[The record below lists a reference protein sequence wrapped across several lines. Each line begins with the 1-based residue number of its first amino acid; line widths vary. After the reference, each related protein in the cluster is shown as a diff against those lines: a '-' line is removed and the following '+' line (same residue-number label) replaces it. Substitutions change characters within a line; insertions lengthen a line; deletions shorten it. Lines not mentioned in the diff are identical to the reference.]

1 MQKTI
6 LVVTGPTASGKT
18 DKAIELALEH
28 NSPVISAD
36 SRQVFKELKTGVARP
51 SDEQLAKVPHY
62 LVAHTSI
69 HDPYNAGIYANEG
82 RLLINQLLDTHDALV
97 VCGGTG
103 LYIQALLEGL
113 DPLPGRD
120 EELRQ
125 ELDELLERE
134 GLPALQKMLKMLSP
148 QRFDATDIQNPQRLV
163 RAIEIERGEM
173 PEQTSLPA
181 FSYPFIT
188 KTIVMEHER
197 EALYDRINRRV
208 IQMIDEGL
216 EEEARGLLPYSHL
229 NALQTVGY
237 SEWWPYF
244 RGERD
249 IDAVISLIQQ
259 HTRNYAKR
267 QLTWIRNRM

>member
-28 NSPVISAD
+28 GSPVISAD
-36 SRQVFKELKTGVARP
+36 SRQVFRELKIGVARP
-51 SDEQLAKVPHY
+51 SDEQLARVPHY
-62 LVAHTSI
+62 FVAHTSI
-69 HDPYNAGIYANEG
+69 HEPYNAGIYANEG
-82 RLLINQLLDTHDALV
+82 RLLINRLFDAHDTLV

-113 DPLPGRD
+113 DPLPGRN
-120 EELRQ
+120 EELRL
-125 ELDELLERE
+125 ELDELLEHE
-134 GLPALQKMLKMLSP
+134 GLPALQDMLRQLNPK
-148 QRFDATDIQNPQRLV
+148 RFETIDIQNPQRLI
-163 RAIEIERGEM
+163 RAIEIERGEI
-173 PEQTSLPA
+173 PEQASLPE
-181 FSYPFIT
+181 FTYPFAT
-188 KTIVMEHER
+188 KTIIMEHDR
-197 EALYDRINRRV
+197 EVLYDRINHRV
-208 IQMIDEGL
+208 HQMIAEGL
-216 EEEARGLLPYSHL
+216 EEEARSLLPYSRL

-244 RGERD
+244 GGERD
-249 IDAVISLIQQ
+249 LDTVISLVQQ

>member
-28 NSPVISAD
+28 GSPVISAD
-36 SRQVFKELKTGVARP
+36 SRQVFRELSIGVARP
-51 SDEQLAKVPHY
+51 TEEQLAKVPHY
-62 LVAHTSI
+62 LVAHASI
-69 HDPYNAGIYANEG
+69 HEPYNAGIYANEG
-82 RLLINQLLDTHDALV
+82 RLLINRLFDTHDTLV

-113 DPLPGRD
+113 DPLPGRNGA
-120 EELRQ
+120 LRQ
-125 ELDELLERE
+125 ELNGLLERE
-134 GLPALQKMLKMLSP
+134 GLQPLQDMLRRLNPVRLASM
-148 QRFDATDIQNPQRLV
+148 DIQNPQRLI
-163 RAIEIERGEM
+163 RAIEIERSEM
-173 PEQTSLPA
+173 PVQSLLPE
-181 FSYPFIT
+181 FSHPFT
-188 KTIVMEHER
+188 VRTIVMEHDR
-197 EALYDRINRRV
+197 EALYGRINRRV
-208 IQMIDEGL
+208 VQMIEEGL
-216 EEEARGLLPYSHL
+216 ENEVRALLPYSDL

-244 RGERD
+244 RGECD
-249 IDAVISLIQQ
+249 LDTVIALVQQ